1 MKAHVG
7 LTLVAAAA
15 LAAGAAFAKTPG
27 TSAAAP
33 QEPSAMDRLIA
44 LEKQVSDLQT
54 QLVALRKSQAQ
65 PASPFNGAPTPE
77 QYADLRRQMDEV
89 LAYLLAQSESAK
101 VLADSLEDSREKGFT
116 YGINPDSRIVL
127 LEGMSQ
133 FTTALQTSVPQVA
146 APVIVAPP
154 AQN

>member
-27 TSAAAP
+27 PVAAAP
-33 QEPSAMDRLIA
+33 QEPSAMDRLVG
-44 LEKQVSDLQT
+44 LEKQVADLTAQ
-54 QLVALRKSQAQ
+54 VATLKKAHVP
-65 PASPFNGAPTPE
+65 PAAANGAPTPE

-89 LAYLLAQSESAK
+89 LAYLEAQSASAK
-101 VLADSLEDSREKGFT
+101 VLASSLDVSREKGFT
-116 YGINPDSRIVL
+116 YGINPDSRTVL
-127 LEGMSQ
+127 LEGFEQ
-133 FTTALQTSVPQVA
+133 FTTALQTKVPQLA
-146 APVIVAPP
+146 PAPVQH